1 MFLQGRVG
9 GEVTFRAL
17 ALRQS
22 RLISMACFSLVR
34 FGVQLTFRALS
45 LRRSKLIDIWYVFVR

>member
-9 GEVTFRAL
+9 VELTFRAL

-22 RLISMACFSLVR
+22 RLIRERSLFMARV
-34 FGVQLTFRALS
+34 GAEEKMVG
-45 LRRSKLIDIWYVFVR
+45 